1 MRSVIFRQLAAALLF
16 SLYLW
21 GSRTFIMG
29 EPWWIEGVS
38 GAALSVWIALF
49 CRYRMVWYGLLWG
62 MTAVDMLFF
71 PYFHRAVTVT
81 DITLFLTHTGESF
94 EALFALLSLFCKS
107 LFFSVGGL
115 GILWWLKTQLRERI
129 PLCTSCRLGGFSLL
143 LLFAMKPH
151 AWLHTLFLLLS
162 LPFQSPHTS
171 AYRTE
176 IPLYPDVQTDYSVV
190 LIIGESMRYDA
201 YVAEQLQKLGF
212 FYRKIY
218 SGATGTDVAVPL
230 LLNVKNDPLQLAT
243 DSETN
248 LFRLAKKSGYQ
259 TCFVSMQTPK
269 ALQYIRPYLQ
279 PDHIDSYKS
288 FEKAQREPYYDRLL
302 LRTLQG
308 IDFGHKQFIVMQQIG
323 EHAPYRYFYGPKA
336 EDIRTNYYR
345 GVDESFRL
353 YREVA
358 KHLEERASK
367 YVLIYVSDHGEF
379 IGEGGRYGHNTF
391 APEIYEVPLFIT
403 ANFSLPKGYETI
415 ASHYDLSRYIM
426 HLLGYGREFTL
437 PVHERTHIINGTML
451 SREDGFKVVHE
462 P

>member
-1 MRSVIFRQLAAALLF
+1 
-16 SLYLW
+16 
-21 GSRTFIMG
+21 
-29 EPWWIEGVS
+29 
-38 GAALSVWIALF
+38 
-49 CRYRMVWYGLLWG
+49 
-62 MTAVDMLFF
+62 
-71 PYFHRAVTVT
+71 
-81 DITLFLTHTGESF
+81 
-94 EALFALLSLFCKS
+94 
-107 LFFSVGGL
+107 
-115 GILWWLKTQLRERI
+115 
-129 PLCTSCRLGGFSLL
+129 
-143 LLFAMKPH
+143 
-151 AWLHTLFLLLS
+151 
-162 LPFQSPHTS
+162 
-171 AYRTE
+171 
-176 IPLYPDVQTDYSVV
+176 VV

-201 YVAEQLQKLGF
+201 YVAEQLRKLGF

-259 TCFVSMQTPK
+259 TRFVSIQTPK

-358 KHLEERASK
+358 KRLEERASK

-403 ANFSLPKGYETI
+403 ANFPLPKGYEAI

-426 HLLGYGREFTL
+426 HLLGYGREITL
-437 PVHERTHIINGTML
+437 PAHERTHIINGTML
-451 SREDGFKVVHE
+451 SREDGFKVIHE
-462 P
+462 Q